1 MPDFPPTGKQFCHLL
16 VFDSIVL
23 ANWLGTLSFP
33 SMPGMPHLFNLDEAH
48 AVGRVEAG
56 ISQKQALF
64 EVGIVPLLN

>member
-1 MPDFPPTGKQFCHLL
+1 MPNFPPTGKQFCHLL

-33 SMPGMPHLFNLDEAH
+33 CMPDMPRLFNLYKDH

-64 EVGIVPLLN
+64 GVSIVPLLN